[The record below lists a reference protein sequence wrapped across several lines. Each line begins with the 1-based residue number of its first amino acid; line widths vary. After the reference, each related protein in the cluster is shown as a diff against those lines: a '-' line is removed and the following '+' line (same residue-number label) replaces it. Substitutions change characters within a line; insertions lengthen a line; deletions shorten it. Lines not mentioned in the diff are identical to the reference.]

1 MNELR
6 EVASNMTSRVDALSA
21 LQQAGRQPDAD
32 LQNLRQQLQFLK
44 NELNSQ
50 VRNEPSR
57 GKTNIV
63 VSEQV

>member
-57 GKTNIV
+57 GKTNNV